1 MHGKFTMQ
9 KMIIMSVKRNYR
21 VSDDF
26 DKKLQYMQ
34 SYLRDELGLDY
45 TQSEILDEMME
56 LYMAR
61 MIMNENIIQSM
72 FKETIEAAMQQL
84 LISNAE
90 MLNGVFEEV
99 MK

>member
-1 MHGKFTMQ
+1 
-9 KMIIMSVKRNYR
+9 MSVKRSYR
-21 VSDDF
+21 VSVDF
-26 DKKLQYMQ
+26 DKKLQYVQ

-72 FKETIEAAMQQL
+72 FKETIEALVQQL

-90 MLNGVFEEV
+90 MMNELFDYLKKEINTLR
-99 MK
+99 M

>member
-1 MHGKFTMQ
+1 MSV
-9 KMIIMSVKRNYR
+9 MSVKRSYR
-21 VSDDF
+21 VRVDF
-26 DKKLQYMQ
+26 DKKLQYVQ
-34 SYLRDELGLDY
+34 NYLRDELGLDY

-56 LYMAR
+56 LYIAR

-72 FKETIEAAMQQL
+72 LKETIEAAMQQL

>member
-90 MLNGVFEEV
+90 MLNGVFEEI

>member
-1 MHGKFTMQ
+1 MSV
-9 KMIIMSVKRNYR
+9 MSVKRSYR
-21 VSDDF
+21 VSVDF
-26 DKKLQYMQ
+26 DKKLQYIQ
-34 SYLRDELGLDY
+34 GYLRDELGLDY

-56 LYMAR
+56 LYIAR

-90 MLNGVFEEV
+90 MLNGVFEEI